1 MTIRHTLNNAT
12 NTHKAKP
19 DMRGKNKSPKNKTP
33 LEKIEEVRRFIES
46 IPVVP
51 SHYCRKKIKKL
62 YLPTEIG
69 NKANLERLYIHH
81 CKSNNKVP
89 VKRGV
94 FRNTFKDYNLGF
106 HVPKKDKCNLCE
118 TVKLIV

>member
-1 MTIRHTLNNAT
+1 MCEERKNWLLNCMLEISVKRKRTKADESRRKNTVENTVIVKGVKKKVCQQFIIKTLDISQMTIRHKLNNAT

-51 SHYCRKKIKKL
+51 SHYCRKKIKK
-62 YLPTEIG
+62 
-69 NKANLERLYIHH
+69 
-81 CKSNNKVP
+81 
-89 VKRGV
+89 
-94 FRNTFKDYNLGF
+94 
-106 HVPKKDKCNLCE
+106 
-118 TVKLIV
+118 